1 MEITAQELIVL
12 EPVPLMDMEMPL
24 EVMDAPAPA
33 MDMAPMEVSEPGAI
47 ELIVEELPGAPVGTK
62 DPEPILEVAEEEPK
76 SDENDAG
83 KKSDKWDWTS
93 KGADGFLAWIKE
105 KLDSV
110 PKHSGYDSAGLERAC
125 AYLEKLDKEISRA
138 MRLDLDGELDANK
151 IEDIRAKIDDG
162 VARLQGRLG
171 KVEQAK
177 KSKRK
182 KKSEEITT
190 GLVAEGS
197 EGVLGEEA
205 GLVKEAQK
213 ILGVSGVM
221 VVAPLFISKIARTL
235 INGMVSAGHDIEWAF
250 DKLAHKYKLTEREQ
264 LELVE
269 LLECMGY
276 ATRRDRG
283 LSLDE
288 DFDASSS
295 DNFDFAANYRS

>member
-12 EPVPLMDMEMPL
+12 EPVSLMDMEMPL

-33 MDMAPMEVSEPGAI
+33 MDMAPMEVSEPGVI
-47 ELIVEELPGAPVGTK
+47 ELVVEELPGAPVGTK
-62 DPEPILEVAEEEPK
+62 DPEPVLEVAEEEPK

-83 KKSDKWDWTS
+83 KKNDKWDWAS
-93 KGADGFLAWIKE
+93 KGADGFLSWIKE

-151 IEDIRAKIDDG
+151 IEDVRAKIDDG
-162 VARLQGRLG
+162 IARLQGRLG

-190 GLVAEGS
+190 GLVVEGS
-197 EGVLGEEA
+197 DAVLGEEA

-213 ILGVSGVM
+213 ILGVQGVM
-221 VVAPLFISKIARTL
+221 VVAPLFISKLARAL
-235 INGMVSAGHDIEWAF
+235 INGMVSGGHDIEDGFA
-250 DKLAHKYKLTEREQ
+250 KLSKKFKLTEREQ

-276 ATRRDRG
+276 ATRRDRI

-295 DNFDFAANYRS
+295 DNLDFAANYRS

>member
-1 MEITAQELIVL
+1 MEIIAQQLIVL
-12 EPVPLMDMEMPL
+12 EPVPLMDTMPL
-24 EVMDAPAPA
+24 EVMDSHSAP
-33 MDMAPMEVSEPGAI
+33 MDMAPMEVSEPGVI
-47 ELIVEELPGAPVGTK
+47 ELVVEELPGAPVGTK
-62 DPEPILEVAEEEPK
+62 DPEPVLEVAEEDPK
-76 SDENDAG
+76 VDENDAG
-83 KKSDKWDWTS
+83 GKKNDKWDWTS

-182 KKSEEITT
+182 KKSEDITT

-213 ILGVSGVM
+213 IWGVHGLVI
-221 VVAPLFISKIARTL
+221 VAPAFISRLARTMV
-235 INGMVSAGHDIEWAF
+235 NGMVSAGHDLE
-250 DKLAHKYKLTEREQ
+250 DMQSKLAKKWKLSDREQ
-264 LELVE
+264 MELIEVLES
-269 LLECMGY
+269 MGY
-276 ATRRDRG
+276 ATKRDRG
-283 LSLDE
+283 LELNE
-288 DFDASSS
+288 EFDASSS
-295 DNFDFAANYRS
+295 DNYDFAANYRS